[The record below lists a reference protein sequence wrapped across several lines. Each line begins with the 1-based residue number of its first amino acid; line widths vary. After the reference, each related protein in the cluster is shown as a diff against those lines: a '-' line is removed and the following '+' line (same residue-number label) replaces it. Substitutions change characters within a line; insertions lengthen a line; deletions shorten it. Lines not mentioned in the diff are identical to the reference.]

1 MEKEII
7 FEVVLKIMKLRKND
21 DGMCVSLFCFCLFFF
36 YLWLHLKGGNFNAKI
51 DEQLYENEI
60 QTLSYIHT
68 SYLKLY
74 YATFYERQ
82 AKFPIHPFTLPPSVG
97 LLFCGFTPSC
107 RVS

>member
-7 FEVVLKIMKLRKND
+7 FEVVLKIMKLRTND
-21 DGMCVSLFCFCLFFF
+21 DGMCVSLGFFF
-36 YLWLHLKGGNFNAKI
+36 FFERIY
-51 DEQLYENEI
+51 EQLYEYEI

-74 YATFYERQ
+74 YATFYEHP
-82 AKFPIHPFTLPPSVG
+82 AKFPIHPFTLPPSFG

>member
-7 FEVVLKIMKLRKND
+7 FEVVLKIMKLRTND
-21 DGMCVSLFCFCLFFF
+21 DGMCVSLFCFCLFF
-36 YLWLHLKGGNFNAKI
+36 LSLASSKRGNFSPKI

-68 SYLKLY
+68 SCLKLY